1 MRKSVIFHLKTGFKI
16 PITISD
22 NNTIYQ
28 IKQYLHTTTL
38 SHFPIETMK
47 FICEGKILSN
57 NEYLPYNCEIIALD
71 IIPTQSKTNNT
82 SET

>member
-22 NNTIYQ
+22 KNTIYQ

-57 NEYLPYNCEIIALD
+57 EDYLPYNCTVIALD
-71 IIPTQSKTNNT
+71 IIPNLTLSVNT
-82 SET
+82 SST